1 VKMTEE
7 YLLAWNDHHST
18 FFSAMTELV
27 SGDVLT
33 DVNIWAG
40 QTLYS
45 AHKLV
50 LALSSAYFRTVLTGA
65 AANEGRMPVIFLKDV
80 TSKDLE
86 RLLWYMYRGEVSVP
100 QTELL
105 SLISAAKSLGIRG
118 LAEENVNHTDIT
130 DGDKDN
136 EVKDLRSKDV
146 ERRGVKRESDDNSIN
161 DMNNIE
167 LLNKKLKHSF
177 PKLQH
182 KLANKIWNR
191 SEPISR
197 DNQHD
202 SQPASKKMHSKNVT
216 ALRPHNENIQKG
228 ADTNAH
234 TRAQVDSEAK
244 EDKSGDLE
252 MDADK
257 RDVGPVGGF
266 LEVTVKQEEEDCTN
280 EDSNNIT
287 AESTDEFI
295 NPPISLVRRSLLPAL
310 VQNNASTLA
319 ERRPGSST
327 LISHSNSATTPAS
340 SGITRSTGTCHF
352 CGRSFMKNKQLMNHV
367 CPMRP
372 TGK

>member
-1 VKMTEE
+1 MRVRVRVSI
-7 YLLAWNDHHST
+7 YL
-18 FFSAMTELV
+18 FV
-27 SGDVLT
+27 RYV
-33 DVNIWAG
+33 
-40 QTLYS
+40 
-45 AHKLV
+45 
-50 LALSSAYFRTVLTGA
+50 
-65 AANEGRMPVIFLKDV
+65 VI
-80 TSKDLE
+80 
-86 RLLWYMYRGEVSVP
+86 
-100 QTELL
+100 
-105 SLISAAKSLGIRG
+105 
-118 LAEENVNHTDIT
+118 
-130 DGDKDN
+130 
-136 EVKDLRSKDV
+136 VKDLRSKDV

-197 DNQHD
+197 YLTNSISYTHSSYATYIRDNQHD

-216 ALRPHNENIQKG
+216 ALRPHNKNIQKG

-287 AESTDEFI
+287 AEST
-295 NPPISLVRRSLLPAL
+295 
-310 VQNNASTLA
+310 
-319 ERRPGSST
+319 
-327 LISHSNSATTPAS
+327 
-340 SGITRSTGTCHF
+340 GIYYVVS
-352 CGRSFMKNKQLMNHV
+352 
-367 CPMRP
+367 
-372 TGK
+372 